1 MSLYFQSSVPL
12 RPALSTSP
20 PFSSSSDEEL
30 ALAQQQQQQQ
40 RSTIIRIGDGGRSET
55 IRQGNSNSNNSS
67 R

>member
-1 MSLYFQSSVPL
+1 MTLYFQSSVPL

-40 RSTIIRIGDGGRSET
+40 QRSTIIRIGDGGRSET
-55 IRQGNSNSNNSS
+55 IRQGNSNSNSS